1 MNAFDVVR
9 HVDPRASPRH
19 VRCSFA
25 GPTMRLVTA
34 DPRSRY
40 RLLAKWGSGG
50 MADVYVARQIGAG
63 GFDKI
68 VALKFLRD
76 QGDSP
81 AVREMFL
88 DEVCTAA
95 LLNHPCI
102 VQTFDAGELDDRL
115 YMAMEF
121 VNGETLGR
129 FRRAVVRTDGTFS
142 TPLALA
148 IARDLANALEYAH
161 TLTNLDGVPLELV
174 HRDVSPSNVL
184 VSFDGMVKLLDFG
197 VAKVATKL
205 QMTGA
210 GVIKGKFSYM
220 PPEQARGEEI
230 DQRADVY
237 SLGIVLWQLLTGR
250 PAFQADSDL
259 QLLRLVM
266 SPSLPA
272 PSVAGAE
279 CSDEVDAIVMAAVAP
294 DPARRFQT
302 AGDFATALARYLTRR
317 AAGFDATKV
326 MRGLMAA
333 HFQERRDRLAHL
345 VASDRDL
352 PLEEADRVGHQPLP
366 LPPPPQTPV
375 DPVASATVKTLD
387 ELACPVTV
395 MPTMARAPAWRNRWQ
410 VLALVAAVLVGA
422 SYAMVREQ
430 VPPSVV
436 DAPPPASA
444 AEPEPAA
451 TQPAATIAPAPLEVE
466 PAEPPPVEPTAPAAV
481 AAVAEPEPE
490 EVEPAPPARRNVG
503 KRRDGRGSRGGRG
516 SAAPSRD
523 AGSVAVASA
532 PSAAVVTVAPLPEE
546 ADEPADAPAE
556 AAPSKAVDEAK
567 VPAPT
572 RGPRREQTAASLDA
586 VPKVS
591 RVAVDG
597 SLPTSE
603 IKTAIGRTNAAL
615 RACYRSAARRA
626 GQTPALSL
634 KVAFVIDEARAA
646 RGVQISGD
654 TLGVAGC
661 VRDALA
667 NIRTRVAPDV
677 GTVAVTAVIRFE
689 PVED

>member
-1 MNAFDVVR
+1 
-9 HVDPRASPRH
+9 
-19 VRCSFA
+19 
-25 GPTMRLVTA
+25 MRLVTA
-34 DPRSRY
+34 DPRSRF

-68 VALKFLRD
+68 VALKFLRE

-81 AVREMFL
+81 AIREMFL
-88 DEVCTAA
+88 DEVRTAA
-95 LLNHPCI
+95 LLNHPGI

-129 FRRAVVRTDGTFS
+129 FRRAVVRGGGAFS

-161 TLTNLDGVPLELV
+161 TLTDLDGVPLELV

-266 SPSLPA
+266 APVLAA

-279 CSDEVDAIVMAAVAP
+279 CPDEVDAIVMAAVAP
-294 DPARRFQT
+294 DPADRYQT
-302 AGDFATALARYLTRR
+302 AGDLATALSRYLTRR

-326 MRGLMAA
+326 IRGLMAA
-333 HFQERRDRLAHL
+333 HFQDRRDRLARL

-352 PLEEADRVGHQPLP
+352 PLDDADRLGDQPPSPPPLPLPLP
-366 LPPPPQTPV
+366 LPPPL

-387 ELACPVTV
+387 ELAMPVTV
-395 MPTMARAPAWRNRWQ
+395 VPTIARSPGWRHRWQ
-410 VLALVAAVLVGA
+410 VVALITAVLVGA
-422 SYAMVREQ
+422 SYAMVREPM
-430 VPPSVV
+430 PPSVV
-436 DAPPPASA
+436 DARAPAPA
-444 AEPEPAA
+444 PQPEPPVA
-451 TQPAATIAPAPLEVE
+451 QPAAAVAPAPAPPEVE
-466 PAEPPPVEPTAPAAV
+466 PSPELVEDAAPEAPPP
-481 AAVAEPEPE
+481 PETD
-490 EVEPAPPARRNVG
+490 PAPPTRRNAG
-503 KRRDGRGSRGGRG
+503 KRRGSRGGRS

-523 AGSVAVASA
+523 AGSAAAGSE
-532 PSAAVVTVAPLPEE
+532 PTAVVTVDPLPAE
-546 ADEPADAPAE
+546 ADDEPADAPSDP
-556 AAPSKAVDEAK
+556 APADAPEAK
-567 VPAPT
+567 VPAT
-572 RGPRREQTAASLDA
+572 SDRRPRREAAPGALDA
-586 VPKVS
+586 APRIRRVS
-591 RVAVDG
+591 VDG

-603 IKTAIGRTNAAL
+603 IKDAMGRTTAAL

-626 GQTPALSL
+626 NTTPALSI

-646 RGVQISGD
+646 RGVQVTGD

-667 NIRTRVAPDV
+667 NLRTRVAPDV
-677 GTVAVTAVIRFE
+677 GTVAVTAVIKFE
-689 PVED
+689 PAGD